1 MVFKVKGKKK
11 CPVVKRPRPEFFR
24 EKEIQVLRKRHKGKI
39 PPFTELTR
47 TGLRRVSGIHS
58 RIYKKG
64 RVVQYKGRLAEVK
77 KVSTRGITLQLF
89 SKPKK
94 TGLATLTKKEV
105 FVSVKEVESGKVY
118 PFFNRFPLVFGGIF
132 TFGRN

>member
-1 MVFKVKGKKK
+1 MVFRVKGKKK
-11 CPVVKRPRPEFFR
+11 CPVVKRPRAEFFR
-24 EKEIQVLRKRHKGKI
+24 EKEIDVLRKRHKGKI

-64 RVVQYKGRLAEVK
+64 RLVQYKGRLAEVK
-77 KVSTRGITLQLF
+77 KVSTRRITLQPF

-94 TGLATLTKKEV
+94 TGIATPLKKTV
-105 FVSVKEVESGKVY
+105 FVSVKEVEAGKVY

-132 TFGRN
+132 QFGRN

>member
-11 CPVVKRPRPEFFR
+11 CPVVRRPRAEFFR
-24 EKEIQVLRKRHKGKI
+24 EKEIQLLREKHKGKL
-39 PPFTELTR
+39 PPFNEITR

-64 RVVQYKGRLAEVK
+64 RIVQYKGRLAEVE
-77 KVSTRGITLQLF
+77 KVSTRGITLRPF

-94 TGLATLTKKEV
+94 TGIATPLKKTV
-105 FVSVKEVESGKVY
+105 FVSVKDVEAGKVY

-132 TFGRN
+132 QFGRN